1 MALKKKKEQTPAYR
15 VFATREYGEGED
27 TKTFWLRVGTAFVH
41 EKSIQVLL
49 DAVPL
54 NGKLV
59 ILLEEAQEEEEEELQ
74 IPKRRR

>member
-1 MALKKKKEQTPAYR
+1 MALKKKKEQAPAYR

-27 TKTFWLRVGTAFVH
+27 TKTFWLRVGTAFAH
-41 EKSIQVLL
+41 ERSIQILL

-59 ILLEEAQEEEEEELQ
+59 ILLEEQEEEEELQ
-74 IPKRRR
+74 IPKRKR